1 MMSDIGDKFQ
11 QKTKYDP
18 VSIRSHSVDFSRQP
32 PLYKQYPDS
41 KKFKLPVSQTEQKM
55 SLDQTLKKRKSI
67 RRYSNE
73 PLTLQQ
79 LSYLLW
85 ASTGLQRTESGYEF
99 RTAPSAGA
107 LYPIETYTIA
117 NNVTGLSKGLYH
129 YDIKNHQ
136 LEQLQLADFGKKL
149 SAAALGQDF
158 CEAAPIVFLWTAIF
172 QRSKFKYH
180 QRAYRYIYL
189 DAGHIAENL
198 ALAAVSLDLGSCQ
211 IGAFLDEPINQILDL
226 DGIEESILYLSA
238 VGLPA

>member
-1 MMSDIGDKFQ
+1 MTDSGDIFQ

-18 VSIRSHSVDFSRQP
+18 VSIRSHSVDWSSQP
-32 PLYKQYPDS
+32 SVYKKYPDS
-41 KKFKLPVSQTEQKM
+41 EKVELPEPETEKKM
-55 SLDQTLKKRKSI
+55 SLDKVLKKRKSI
-67 RRYSNE
+67 RRYSNK
-73 PLTLQQ
+73 PLTLKQ

-85 ASTGLQRTESGYEF
+85 ASTGIQRAEAGYEF

-117 NNVTGLSKGLYH
+117 NNVTGLSNGLYH

-136 LEQLQLADFGKKL
+136 LEQLQLADFGKTL

-158 CEAAPIVFLWTAIF
+158 CQTAPIVFLWTAIF

-189 DAGHIAENL
+189 DAGHIAENM

-211 IGAFLDEPINQILDL
+211 IGAFLDDPINEILEL
-226 DGIEESILYLSA
+226 DGTEESILYLST
-238 VGLPA
+238 VGFTA